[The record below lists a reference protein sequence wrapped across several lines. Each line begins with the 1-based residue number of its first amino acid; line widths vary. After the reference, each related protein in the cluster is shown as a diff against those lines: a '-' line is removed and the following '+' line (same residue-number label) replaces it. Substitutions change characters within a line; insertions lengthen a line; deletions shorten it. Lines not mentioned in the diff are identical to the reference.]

1 MIKQLQLIYSNY
13 AIKKME
19 EKYKLSIITEKSELE
34 NGLKQI
40 TEKEQANISKKQI
53 SYQGMI
59 IRKETKNSLM
69 FTITP
74 KFIVLISMAMLL
86 IGVEIGY
93 TLQLQDSIKMY
104 KNTIEQQ
111 RVEIDYL
118 TKHLLPL
125 EEQYIV
131 TD

>member
-1 MIKQLQLIYSNY
+1 M
-13 AIKKME
+13 
-19 EKYKLSIITEKSELE
+19 
-34 NGLKQI
+34 
-40 TEKEQANISKKQI
+40 
-53 SYQGMI
+53 
-59 IRKETKNSLM
+59 KETKNSLM